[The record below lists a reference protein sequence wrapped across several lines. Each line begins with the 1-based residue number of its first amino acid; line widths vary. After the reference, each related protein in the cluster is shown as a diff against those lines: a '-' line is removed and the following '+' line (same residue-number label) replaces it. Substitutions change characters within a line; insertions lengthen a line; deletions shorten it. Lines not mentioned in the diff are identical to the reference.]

1 MKTTKKKFSK
11 SKVNSTKKV
20 DLKYLE
26 ILSKKCRF
34 DIVRMISNA
43 GSGHIGGSLSSVDI
57 YAFLRTFMESEDR
70 LVISHGHTSAA
81 IYSVLGNTGYFDIED
96 AVASFRKAAPYE
108 GHPSIK
114 VDGIEWCSGALGQ
127 GLSVGCGFALA
138 KKLKNEPGTIYVVM
152 GDGEQE
158 KGQLQEAREFAVKHN
173 LDNLVAIVDFNGL
186 QASGTIA
193 DISAQRVYDKY
204 SSCGWA
210 VKQVCGHD
218 FKEIEESVSNI
229 DSPTCIIANTV
240 MGKGIPEIENDYNFH
255 GTLIDNNLKEL
266 SLERFK
272 LNDEEL
278 SVLKQF
284 SGKKFILYPYPKLDY
299 TESAPYSFGESVDVR
314 SGLGK
319 ALADLAVEFPEVPFA
334 ALDCDL
340 EASVKLS
347 GIKANREK
355 AFIECGIAEHNSATV
370 AAAMAKSGIIAFQ
383 ADFSVFN
390 IAETYSQNRMAD
402 LNKAPIKLLST
413 HAGLDVGEDGKTHQC
428 VEYLSLMSNL
438 LGFEVIVPADAN
450 QAVSAVRYAASS
462 KKAVAVIAGRS
473 KMPILCDE
481 KGEKLGFKYGRG
493 EWLKRGT
500 KGVIIT
506 YGNMAHKALKVAEIL
521 SDNNIDI
528 GILNLSTPLKL
539 DKEKVLEAAKTGFVL
554 TYEDHIVH
562 SGIAGL
568 VAKLIL
574 ENKVNCYFV
583 AKGVTK
589 YGSSASPD
597 NLYKE
602 QGLDAESVA
611 KEIIGFLK
619 T

>member
-1 MKTTKKKFSK
+1 M
-11 SKVNSTKKV
+11 NSTKNV

-26 ILSKKCRF
+26 ILAKKCRY

-57 YAFLRTFMESEDR
+57 YAFLKTFMESQDR

-81 IYSVLGNTGYFDIED
+81 IYSVLGNMGYFDIEE
-96 AVASFRKAAPYE
+96 AISLFRKAAPYE
-108 GHPSIK
+108 GHPSIQ
-114 VDGIEWCSGALGQ
+114 VEGIEWCSGALGQ

-138 KKLKNEPGTIYVVM
+138 KKLKGEAGTVYVVM

-186 QASGTIA
+186 QASGTIT
-193 DISAQRVYDKY
+193 DISAQRIAEKY
-204 SSCGWA
+204 SSCGFE
-210 VKQVCGHD
+210 VKQICGHD
-218 FKEIEESVSNI
+218 FKEIEEAVLNI
-229 DSPTCIIANTV
+229 CSPTCIIANTI

-255 GTLIDNNLKEL
+255 GSLIDNDLKEL
-266 SLERFK
+266 SLNRFK
-272 LNDEEL
+272 LNEEEL
-278 SVLKQF
+278 SVLKEF
-284 SGKKFILYPYPKLDY
+284 KGKSEFIKYPYPEIPY
-299 TESAPYSFGESVDVR
+299 TESTPYSFDDKVDVR

-319 ALADLAVEFPEVPFA
+319 ALADLAKEFPEVPFA

-347 GIKANREK
+347 GIKGVREK
-355 AFIECGIAEHNSATV
+355 AFIECGIAEHNSVTV
-370 AAAMAKSGIIAFQ
+370 AAAMAKSGVVAFQ

-390 IAETYSQNRMAD
+390 IAEAYSQNRIAD

-413 HAGLDVGEDGKTHQC
+413 HAGLDVGEDGKTHQFI
-428 VEYLSLMSNL
+428 EYLSLMSNL

-462 KKAVAVIAGRS
+462 KKATAVIAGRS

-481 KGEKLGFKYGRG
+481 KGEKLGFKYGQG

-506 YGNMAHKALKVAEIL
+506 YGNMAHKATYVAKIL
-521 SDNNIDI
+521 NEKGIDI
-528 GILNLSTPLKL
+528 GVLNLSTPLDL
-539 DKEKVLEAAKTGFVL
+539 DKEKVIQAAKTGL
-554 TYEDHIVH
+554 IITYEDHIVH
-562 SGIAGL
+562 SGIAGS
-568 VAKLIL
+568 VARFVL
-574 ENKVNCYFV
+574 ENNISCKFI
-583 AKGVTK
+583 AKGATK
-589 YGSSASPD
+589 YGSSTSPN

-602 QGLDAESVA
+602 QGLDADSVA
-611 KEIIGFLK
+611 QEIIGLF
-619 T
+619 